1 MGVLTAYVVMYRCD
15 KSAMRHDRLIAEITM
30 ERDQLRSALT
40 SSQVEHATLL
50 DKTRGLGLGGKAKPS
65 DASFAAATKTAS
77 LAGVGALGESTV
89 TLSPGMLLPSCTT
102 IRRLV
107 SSMCMNVCGC
117 VGIAAGAN
125 TTVGSGWKGN
135 SHGASV
141 SGSAAGGVREL
152 EIQRRL
158 RKLQSQYHKLKDSKR
173 LVMERAVFMQSA
185 FTGALGP
192 TAVAPVVRV
201 CVCVAAWLWLWLRDC
216 VPVCVAV
223 CVRHCVG
230 HDVPSIAHHV
240 SPVVQPKEAADGS
253 QQAPARPS
261 TMVLRQLG
269 LGDEDVA
276 VLVDLLSAP
285 VPPDP
290 FVPASKRKK
299 RRHYTQPK
307 AGGNV
312 LDPAGVPTRF
322 GAIRSIDLRDN
333 RITDTGAMVLAGL
346 LAGSAPDDSLGA
358 WLSFIDLRGNH
369 ISPAGIRA
377 LAEAVRSH
385 QRLQVQHVY
394 VGRAGLV
401 QALGTAPVA
410 REDGSLKRNDAGHH
424 AAVGVIAVLDV
435 TDNDGVSTGDAAL
448 GARELRG
455 RVRAS
460 RVGAYGGDATLTAK
474 SPGGTLQLAAVA
486 GGRTVRD
493 GMTTPLTA
501 TTPGGGGGRARAR
514 AALLPDRPS
523 PNQTQALATA
533 VPLEEGS
540 PKPTATAGERGNMV
554 RPGADVSRGS
564 GATFN
569 SLSRRNPKSAVTPV
583 RRSGRGGG
591 SSTDDPVG
599 TLLSLA
605 AGDENDIWSHTDRP
619 GDDATTWA
627 ARTRVKDNR
636 DASRV
641 RRSTSSRGLGKSRR
655 GKHSSR
661 RAITPSPGAP
671 YSSEHDAKAS
681 TRRSKSSRGSSRNHK
696 GASQSTGLAGSST
709 GRPRKMAR
717 TKAPPKLPDVE
728 LNESQILPRL
738 SLA

>member
-102 IRRLV
+102 ICRLV
-107 SSMCMNVCGC
+107 SSMCINVWVCGYRSWGEHDGRLGMEREQPRREC
-117 VGIAAGAN
+117 VGLGSWWCARTGDAAATAQATIAVPQAKGQQAAG
-125 TTVGSGWKGN
+125 
-135 SHGASV
+135 HGAGSV
-141 SGSAAGGVREL
+141 
-152 EIQRRL
+152 
-158 RKLQSQYHKLKDSKR
+158 H
-173 LVMERAVFMQSA
+173 AVCFHRC
-185 FTGALGP
+185 LG
-192 TAVAPVVRV
+192 THRCSTCGT

-216 VPVCVAV
+216 VAVCVAV

-240 SPVVQPKEAADGS
+240 SPVIQPKEAADGS

-307 AGGNV
+307 ANGNV

-655 GKHSSR
+655 GKHGSR
-661 RAITPSPGAP
+661 RAVTPSPGAP